1 VLGGV
6 SKVAL
11 SNGHSKQFLFSLLRR
26 ATEASPL
33 IQKFEKRFSLIL
45 LMFLRRPL
53 SIFLPIGLLL
63 IAHYDF
69 WRR

>member
-33 IQKFEKRFSLIL
+33 IQKFEKRSSLIL
-45 LMFLRRPL
+45 LVFFKATIEYFFTNWTTFDCSL
-53 SIFLPIGLLL
+53 
-63 IAHYDF
+63 
-69 WRR
+69 